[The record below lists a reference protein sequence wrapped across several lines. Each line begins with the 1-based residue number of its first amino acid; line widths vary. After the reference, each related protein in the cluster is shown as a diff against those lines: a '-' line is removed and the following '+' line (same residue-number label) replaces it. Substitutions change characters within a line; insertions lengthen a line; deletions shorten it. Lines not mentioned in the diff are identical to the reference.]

1 MDMDKAGE
9 RRKLRLQE
17 LEELRNEANESS
29 KIYEEKTKAFRDKKI
44 SRKNFVVGQQVLL
57 YHSRLKLF
65 PGKLRSHWVGP
76 FVITNVFHHG
86 AVEIQSP
93 RTGKVFKVN
102 GHRLKPFYEGFQ
114 VENVEVVDLEDSV
127 NLD

>member
-1 MDMDKAGE
+1 MSSPCGIRAKQAFWAIKQCNMDMDKAGE

-57 YHSRLKLF
+57 YHSRLKLL
-65 PGKLRSHWVGP
+65 PGKLHSCWVGP
-76 FVITNVFHHG
+76 SIITNFFIMV
-86 AVEIQSP
+86 
-93 RTGKVFKVN
+93 RWKFKA
-102 GHRLKPFYEGFQ
+102 HEWSKFLR
-114 VENVEVVDLEDSV
+114 
-127 NLD
+127 